1 MYQAGKW
8 KAVCDRCGFE
18 SLNTALSLEW
28 TGLRVCRKCLD
39 HRHPQ
44 ETIVAREDRQA
55 PEWVRPVQPEID
67 LSWLLTEDYQPILTQ
82 NDENLT
88 E

>member
-18 SLNTALSLEW
+18 YLNTALSLEW
-28 TGLRVCRKCLD
+28 TGLRVCRSCLD

-44 ETIVAREDRQA
+44 ETIVSREDRQA
-55 PEWVRPVQPEID
+55 PEWVRPVALEVEVT
-67 LSWLLTEDYQPILTQ
+67 WLLTEAFEPLLTE
-82 NDENLT
+82 NNENLS